1 MSPKL
6 TELVRPILR
15 YSGGGAFWGAGL
27 CIDQQIK
34 QEEDPIM
41 STDRKKVCVELNEHD
56 ASKLVALIKQE
67 IARTDKAWRPY
78 WLRVAQ
84 DIQQGIEHAGFRG
97 FLNRSIYRNDLSD
110 QF

>member
-1 MSPKL
+1 LSPKL
-6 TELVRPILR
+6 TGIVRPILR
-15 YSGGGAFWGAGL
+15 YVRCGAFWGVGL
-27 CIDQQIK
+27 SIDQQIK

-41 STDRKKVCVELNEHD
+41 STEGKKVRVELNEHD

-78 WLRVAQ
+78 WLRVAH